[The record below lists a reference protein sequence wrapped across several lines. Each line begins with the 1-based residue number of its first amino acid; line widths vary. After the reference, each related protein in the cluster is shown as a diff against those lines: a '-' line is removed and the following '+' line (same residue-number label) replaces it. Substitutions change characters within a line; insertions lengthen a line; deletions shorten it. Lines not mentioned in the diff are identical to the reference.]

1 MSGTAYDSLAAR
13 YDALTGDVPY
23 PALTDWYEHAF
34 AQSGRAV
41 RTVLDLCCG
50 TGTLSLLLAERG
62 YELICVDAS
71 AEMLSVFQQKLFGLA
86 PGVAAPML
94 LCQPAEELD
103 LNDTVDAAVC
113 SLDGFNYFPPES
125 LPEIAR
131 RLHLFV
137 SPGGVLCFDFLD
149 PQHLASLDGE
159 CFVDEQEDTLCLW
172 RASLEDGALRYGM
185 DLFLRS
191 GRLWR
196 REQEEH
202 VESLHTPEALFHVL
216 KAAGFADL
224 RLYRDGPQH
233 RQGRLFVTA
242 IRE

>member
-1 MSGTAYDSLAAR
+1 MSGPYGPLAAR

-71 AEMLSVFQQKLFGLA
+71 AEMLSVFQQKLPGL
-86 PGVAAPML
+86 PGDVVPPML
-94 LCQPAEELD
+94 LCQAAEELD
-103 LNDTVDAAVC
+103 LYDTVDAAVC
-113 SLDGFNYFPPES
+113 SLDGFNYFPPEL
-125 LPEIAR
+125 LPEIAE
-131 RLHLFV
+131 RLRLFI

-149 PQHLASLDGE
+149 PARLAALDGE

-172 RASLEDGALRYGM
+172 RASLEGDALRYGM
-185 DLFLRS
+185 DLFTRS

-196 REQEEH
+196 RDQEEH
-202 VESLHTPEALFHVL
+202 VEYLHTPDALFEVL
-216 KAAGFADL
+216 QAAGFGAI
-224 RLYRDGPQH
+224 RLYDDGPQH
-233 RQGRLFVTA
+233 RQGRRFVTA

>member
-1 MSGTAYDSLAAR
+1 MSGPYGPLAAR

-71 AEMLSVFQQKLFGLA
+71 AEMLSVFQQKLPGL
-86 PGVAAPML
+86 PGDVVPPML
-94 LCQPAEELD
+94 LCQAAEELD
-103 LNDTVDAAVC
+103 LYDTVDAAVC
-113 SLDGFNYFPPES
+113 SLDGFNYFPPER
-125 LPEIAR
+125 LPEIAE
-131 RLHLFV
+131 RLRLFI

-149 PQHLASLDGE
+149 PARLAALDGE

-172 RASLEDGALRYGM
+172 RASLEGDALRYGM
-185 DLFLRS
+185 DLFTRS

-196 REQEEH
+196 RDQEEH
-202 VESLHTPEALFHVL
+202 VEYLHTPEALFEVL
-216 KAAGFADL
+216 RTAGFGAI
-224 RLYRDGPQH
+224 RLYDDGPQH
-233 RQGRLFVTA
+233 RQGRRFVTA

>member
-1 MSGTAYDSLAAR
+1 MSGPYGPLAAR

-71 AEMLSVFQQKLFGLA
+71 AEMLSVFQQKLSGL
-86 PGVAAPML
+86 PGDVVPPML
-94 LCQPAEELD
+94 LCQAAEELD
-103 LNDTVDAAVC
+103 LYDTVDAAVC
-113 SLDGFNYFPPES
+113 SLDGFNYFPPEL
-125 LPEIAR
+125 LPEIAE
-131 RLHLFV
+131 RLRLFI

-149 PQHLASLDGE
+149 PARLAALDGE

-172 RASLEDGALRYGM
+172 RASLEGDALRYGM
-185 DLFLRS
+185 DLFTRS

-196 REQEEH
+196 RDQEEH
-202 VESLHTPEALFHVL
+202 VEYLHTPEALFEVL
-216 KAAGFADL
+216 RAAGFGAI
-224 RLYRDGPQH
+224 RLYDDGPQH
-233 RQGRLFVTA
+233 RQGRRFVTA

>member
-1 MSGTAYDSLAAR
+1 VSAAYGPLAAR

-50 TGTLSLLLAERG
+50 TGTLSLLLSERG

-71 AEMLSVFQQKLFGLA
+71 AEMLSVFQQKLSSL
-86 PGVAAPML
+86 PEGVIAPML
-94 LCQPAEELD
+94 LCQEAEELD

-131 RLHLFV
+131 RLRLFL

-149 PQHLASLDGE
+149 PERLASLDGE
-159 CFVDEQEDTLCLW
+159 CFVDEREDTLCLW

-185 DLFLRS
+185 DLFTRA

-202 VESLHTPEALFHVL
+202 VEYLHTAETLFRVL
-216 KAAGFADL
+216 EAAGFADL
-224 RLYRDGPQH
+224 RLYPDGPQH
-233 RQGRLFVTA
+233 QQGRLFVTA
-242 IRE
+242 IRK